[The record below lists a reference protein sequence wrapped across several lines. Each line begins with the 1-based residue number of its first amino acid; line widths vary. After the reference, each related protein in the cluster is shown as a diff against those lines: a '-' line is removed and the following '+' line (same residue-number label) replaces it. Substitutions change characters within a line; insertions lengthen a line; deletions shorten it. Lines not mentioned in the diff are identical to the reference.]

1 MKLSLKLAFWL
12 LVLLCLSAMTGF
24 ITILNEAP
32 YTPKSDYLLAA
43 IMGTIITVLLLGGIS
58 FIIYRILKKRGN
70 ALAGKRALQCYT
82 VLVLAMTFIGSFQ
95 FNSSIHKRDRTVF
108 LEQFDTTLTAFIYT
122 KIDTSKYPTANEDS
136 LAENVDDFISCIKM
150 ELEFNKSDLLDRLM
164 EAEDKID
171 FLQKDA
177 EFKEIENRCLE
188 ITSK

>member
-32 YTPKSDYLLAA
+32 YTPKSDYLFAA
-43 IMGTIITVLLLGGIS
+43 IMGTIITVLVVGGIC
-58 FIIYRILKKRGN
+58 FIIYKILKKRGN
-70 ALAGKRALQCYT
+70 TLAGKRALQCYT

-95 FNSSIHKRDRTVF
+95 FNSSIQKRDRTAF
-108 LEQFDTTLTAFIYT
+108 LEQFDATLTAFIYT